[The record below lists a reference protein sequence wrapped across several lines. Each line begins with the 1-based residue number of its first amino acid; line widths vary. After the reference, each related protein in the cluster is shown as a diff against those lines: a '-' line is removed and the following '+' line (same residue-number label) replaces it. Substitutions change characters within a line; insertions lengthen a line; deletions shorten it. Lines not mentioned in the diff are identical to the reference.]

1 MTEYSVDGMALDRDR
16 MMILSL
22 RPRFAD
28 AILSGVKTVELR
40 RTEPKI
46 RVPTLA
52 LIYASTPVR
61 ALLGTCVVTSVE
73 SGHLAALWR
82 VHGAGSGLDHGE
94 FLNYFEGVEAGT
106 ALTPGEAQGDSA
118 SRFLS
123 QSCVRGRRGSVHRRA
138 SPTSTWRPAIASCR
152 WPRSQRTGPATSPA
166 VQWQSHRTIM
176 FGLPV
181 RGSLGLQGPSP
192 WFLRAPGT
200 RPVRPAMV
208 LVVFGGLAVRFP
220 DRLTDS

>member
-1 MTEYSVDGMALDRDR
+1 MTEYSVHGMALDRDR

-73 SGHLAALWR
+73 SDHLGALWQ
-82 VHGAGSGLDHGE
+82 VHGGRSGLDHGE
-94 FLNYFEGVEAGT
+94 FLSYFEGVEAGT
-106 ALTPGEAQGDSA
+106 ALS
-118 SRFLS
+118 L
-123 QSCVRGRRGSVHRRA
+123 A
-138 SPTSTWRPAIASCR
+138 SPRRFSRPV
-152 WPRSQRTGPATSPA
+152 PL
-166 VQWQSHRTIM
+166 VE
-176 FGLPV
+176 
-181 RGSLGLQGPSP
+181 
-192 WFLRAPGT
+192 LRARSKGF
-200 RPVRPAMV
+200 RPPQSFSYVATETGNC
-208 LVVFGGLAVRFP
+208 LLQLAA
-220 DRLTDS
+220 

>member
-16 MMILSL
+16 MMVLSL
-22 RPRFAD
+22 RPRFAH

-73 SGHLAALWR
+73 SGHLGALWQ

-94 FLNYFEGVEAGT
+94 FLNYFEGVQSGT
-106 ALTPGEAQGDSA
+106 ALS
-118 SRFLS
+118 L
-123 QSCVRGRRGSVHRRA
+123 A
-138 SPTSTWRPAIASCR
+138 SPTQFS
-152 WPRSQRTGPATSPA
+152 
-166 VQWQSHRTIM
+166 
-176 FGLPV
+176 
-181 RGSLGLQGPSP
+181 
-192 WFLRAPGT
+192 
-200 RPVRPAMV
+200 RPVPLVELRSRPNGFRPPQSFSYVDAET
-208 LVVFGGLAVRFP
+208 GN
-220 DRLTDS
+220 RLLQMAA

>member
-1 MTEYSVDGMALDRDR
+1 MTEHFVDGMALDRDR

-73 SGHLAALWR
+73 SGRLAALWR
-82 VHGAGSGLDHGE
+82 VHSAGSGLDHGE
-94 FLNYFEGVEAGT
+94 FLNYFKGVEAGT
-106 ALTPGEAQGDSA
+106 ALS
-118 SRFLS
+118 L
-123 QSCVRGRRGSVHRRA
+123 A
-138 SPTSTWRPAIASCR
+138 SPRRFSRPISLVEL
-152 WPRSQRTGPATSPA
+152 RSRPTGFRPP
-166 VQWQSHRTIM
+166 QSFSYVDTETGNR
-176 FGLPV
+176 L
-181 RGSLGLQGPSP
+181 LQ
-192 WFLRAPGT
+192 
-200 RPVRPAMV
+200 
-208 LVVFGGLAVRFP
+208 LAA
-220 DRLTDS
+220 

>member
-1 MTEYSVDGMALDRDR
+1 MTEHFVDGMALDRDR
-16 MMILSL
+16 MMVLSL

-73 SGHLAALWR
+73 SGRLSALWQ

-94 FLNYFEGVEAGT
+94 FMGYFEGVQAGS
-106 ALTPGEAQGDSA
+106 ALSLA
-118 SRFLS
+118 SPRRFSRPIPLVELRARPTGFRPPQSFSYVDAETGNRFL
-123 QSCVRGRRGSVHRRA
+123 QMA
-138 SPTSTWRPAIASCR
+138 A
-152 WPRSQRTGPATSPA
+152 
-166 VQWQSHRTIM
+166 
-176 FGLPV
+176 
-181 RGSLGLQGPSP
+181 
-192 WFLRAPGT
+192 
-200 RPVRPAMV
+200 
-208 LVVFGGLAVRFP
+208 
-220 DRLTDS
+220 

>member
-16 MMILSL
+16 MKILSL

-46 RVPTLA
+46 RVPTLV

-73 SGHLAALWR
+73 SDRLAALWP

-94 FLNYFEGVEAGT
+94 FLNYFKGVQAGT
-106 ALTPGEAQGDSA
+106 ALSLAGPR
-118 SRFLS
+118 RFS
-123 QSCVRGRRGSVHRRA
+123 
-138 SPTSTWRPAIASCR
+138 
-152 WPRSQRTGPATSPA
+152 
-166 VQWQSHRTIM
+166 
-176 FGLPV
+176 
-181 RGSLGLQGPSP
+181 
-192 WFLRAPGT
+192 
-200 RPVRPAMV
+200 RPVPLVELRSRPEGFRPPQSFSYVDADT
-208 LVVFGGLAVRFP
+208 GN
-220 DRLTDS
+220 RLLQMAA

>member
-1 MTEYSVDGMALDRDR
+1 MTEYSVDGISLDRDR

-73 SGHLAALWR
+73 SDHLAALWQ
-82 VHGAGSGLDHGE
+82 VHGAGSGLDHEE
-94 FLNYFEGVEAGT
+94 FLNYFEGVQAGS
-106 ALTPGEAQGDSA
+106 ALS
-118 SRFLS
+118 L
-123 QSCVRGRRGSVHRRA
+123 A
-138 SPTSTWRPAIASCR
+138 SPRRFSRPI
-152 WPRSQRTGPATSPA
+152 PLVELRSRPKGFRPPQSFSYVDTETGN
-166 VQWQSHRTIM
+166 R
-176 FGLPV
+176 L
-181 RGSLGLQGPSP
+181 LQM
-192 WFLRAPGT
+192 A
-200 RPVRPAMV
+200 A
-208 LVVFGGLAVRFP
+208 
-220 DRLTDS
+220 

>member
-1 MTEYSVDGMALDRDR
+1 MTEYFVDGMAIDRDR

-28 AILSGVKTVELR
+28 AILRGVKTVELR

-73 SGHLAALWR
+73 SGHLAALWQ

-94 FLNYFEGVEAGT
+94 FLNYFEGLEAGT
-106 ALTPGEAQGDSA
+106 ALS
-118 SRFLS
+118 L
-123 QSCVRGRRGSVHRRA
+123 A
-138 SPTSTWRPAIASCR
+138 SPRRCSRPI
-152 WPRSQRTGPATSPA
+152 PLVELRSRPKGFRPPQSFSYVDVETGN
-166 VQWQSHRTIM
+166 R
-176 FGLPV
+176 L
-181 RGSLGLQGPSP
+181 LQM
-192 WFLRAPGT
+192 A
-200 RPVRPAMV
+200 A
-208 LVVFGGLAVRFP
+208 
-220 DRLTDS
+220 